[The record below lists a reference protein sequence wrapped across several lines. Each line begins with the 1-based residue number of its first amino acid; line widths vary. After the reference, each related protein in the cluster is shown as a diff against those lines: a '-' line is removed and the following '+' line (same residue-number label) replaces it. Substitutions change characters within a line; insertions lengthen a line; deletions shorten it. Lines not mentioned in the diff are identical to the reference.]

1 MKEKKNEKASRQKMV
16 GGGGGAGSETSRTL
30 LGETKQHAS
39 DNGKAVKIQAMKKCL
54 ERHLGK

>member
-1 MKEKKNEKASRQKMV
+1 MKEKKNEKASRPKMV
-16 GGGGGAGSETSRTL
+16 GGGGAGSETSRTL